1 MVRGSKY
8 REDGGNQET
17 GEQKGPREQYL
28 FKDRPRESTLTEG
41 GKNKKD
47 LGKVQGVCT
56 QVQMG

>member
-1 MVRGSKY
+1 MEVIKKR
-8 REDGGNQET
+8 
-17 GEQKGPREQYL
+17 EQKGPREQYL

-56 QVQMG
+56 HGIAQLQC